1 MDEGGVCTRRREKEK
16 EIKTAT
22 TTTTTSG
29 DEGIPVGISVKYP
42 GIDKARTRSHPSK
55 LLYPSFSCSPR
66 IFYPPRILTSVPSA
80 TTNKGSAFSS
90 AKMMRARSNH
100 LPLPPDST
108 SPTALPPSILHVSRE
123 PPSPSL
129 LRPLSSPA
137 CTLCRSDTFS
147 SLFYRH
153 IPATA
158 RISARYTTLHTL
170 SRKLVGAFAN
180 FIPLPTTPSPIPAR
194 LSFQGLLV
202 VLFSVGIQSSS
213 PFFRLLSD
221 SWHRDTCIDTWR
233 RIADKGIDDTSA
245 GERDLSLE
253 FRVESRPFVFLSLLA
268 VSRIKCRELAFTNTK
283 WKVLSERFWKSD
295 FESRIQNL
303 S

>member
-22 TTTTTSG
+22 TTTTMTSG

-129 LRPLSSPA
+129 LRPLSSQLAPFVEA
-137 CTLCRSDTFS
+137 TLFRRSFTAISLPPRAFLPDTQPS
-147 SLFYRH
+147 
-153 IPATA
+153 
-158 RISARYTTLHTL
+158 
-170 SRKLVGAFAN
+170 
-180 FIPLPTTPSPIPAR
+180 TPSRVSLSEHLQISSRYQQPPPPFLRASPSKDCLLSSFR
-194 LSFQGLLV
+194 SVFSLLLLSFASFRILGTVIRVSIRGAESSTKESMILPRESATSRWNFAWNPV
-202 VLFSVGIQSSS
+202 HSSS
-213 PFFRLLSD
+213 
-221 SWHRDTCIDTWR
+221 
-233 RIADKGIDDTSA
+233 
-245 GERDLSLE
+245 
-253 FRVESRPFVFLSLLA
+253 SRS
-268 VSRIKCRELAFTNTK
+268 SRFPG
-283 WKVLSERFWKSD
+283 
-295 FESRIQNL
+295 
-303 S
+303 

>member
-108 SPTALPPSILHVSRE
+108 SPPLSNRPPPFHPPCFSRATLTFPPPPPLLSSLHPLSKRHFFVALLPPYPCHRAHFCLIHN
-123 PPSPSL
+123 PPH
-129 LRPLSSPA
+129 PLA
-137 CTLCRSDTFS
+137 
-147 SLFYRH
+147 
-153 IPATA
+153 
-158 RISARYTTLHTL
+158 
-170 SRKLVGAFAN
+170 
-180 FIPLPTTPSPIPAR
+180 
-194 LSFQGLLV
+194 
-202 VLFSVGIQSSS
+202 
-213 PFFRLLSD
+213 
-221 SWHRDTCIDTWR
+221 
-233 RIADKGIDDTSA
+233 
-245 GERDLSLE
+245 
-253 FRVESRPFVFLSLLA
+253 
-268 VSRIKCRELAFTNTK
+268 
-283 WKVLSERFWKSD
+283 
-295 FESRIQNL
+295 
-303 S
+303 